1 MLPLPLTDG
10 LDPTEKMKLL
20 RKTRK
25 LSRILGE
32 VPIAVSINEP
42 GSQPNTPADVHIG
55 LTGLRQ
61 ESPLSS
67 STSPPMTASSSSAK
81 SPLLSVARLTSL
93 RRSATMGHNHIMTIQ
108 WQGEVQRTRSLASLR
123 TSLTIPPAAITT
135 RPSPISPVEFSWPE
149 KPPSVPPPDARVS
162 PTRDDTHESAASS
175 SVTSLHRRDSVLSVS
190 STTTARRRD
199 SNASSILSPERTPEQ
214 VQRARAA
221 KLTRQLGEN
230 LPPDV
235 LLRASSPVPRLFA
248 PTPSLV
254 SFADSPMGQQDRHS
268 GVRRSTS
275 TKRVAPRGHPNPAK
289 RPRSLDVR
297 TSSGRVTDK
306 DVDAKQRVL
315 LRKSRSTSDKMR
327 PMTASAVD
335 MSPARKPHV
344 VGPEA
349 DSDLDDDDLSR
360 PLTSTVE
367 KQRALNVWRAR
378 KMAQV
383 RLCSS
388 RFGLPSVSYAFVGSL
403 EFVIRCIPP
412 CRCLGMI
419 LHRPCSRL
427 RISLRQTSRINPL
440 RTNSNPLAVR
450 DAIRT
455 RHLFPLH
462 PVRDL

>member
-135 RPSPISPVEFSWPE
+135 RSSPISPVEFSWPE

-297 TSSGRVTDK
+297 TSSGLVTDK